1 MGTVEHY
8 LRHSYVLLDFSIY
21 SIWSLFINVQLGC
34 GGEIFLLISTTLN
47 IKPTWASH
55 ITSKD
60 QGKARPSVSPAPNF
74 LPTSS
79 LSGPGSHG
87 LGRTACPWH

>member
-1 MGTVEHY
+1 M
-8 LRHSYVLLDFSIY
+8 Y
-21 SIWSLFINVQLGC
+21 SLGVW
-34 GGEIFLLISTTLN
+34 GEIFLLISTTLN

-60 QGKARPSVSPAPNF
+60 QGKARPSVSPAPSF

>member
-21 SIWSLFINVQLGC
+21 SIWSLFMNVQLGW
-34 GGEIFLLISTTLN
+34 GEIFLIISTTLN
-47 IKPTWASH
+47 TKPTWASH

-60 QGKARPSVSPAPNF
+60 QGKARPSAQH
-74 LPTSS
+74 PTSS
-79 LSGPGSHG
+79 PPAVLVALAPMG
-87 LGRTACPWH
+87 LQGRPALGIDR